1 MYYAIWLRT
10 IQFACLTSRHHFSL
24 GNKSSLPL
32 PFYVSANL
40 ERHTEWNTVYNL
52 GFRMYH
58 VDHHREW
65 TMQISLQEASI
76 LPPTSALCL
85 VFSLSTTVHSTTS
98 SLRKLPTLCEL
109 PLILINVTGVDV
121 VVVNVTSRVS
131 RSLSMHPSKTV
142 LIRYSCLRKSALSFS
157 SFFFKVHFT
166 SLHRGLLNLAH
177 NARGSN
183 YRGYMSE

>member
-32 PFYVSANL
+32 PLYVSANL
-40 ERHTEWNTVYNL
+40 ERRTEWNTVYNL

-76 LPPTSALCL
+76 LPSTSALCP

-121 VVVNVTSRVS
+121 VVASMWPLEFLGVYRCTRVRLYLFAILTSGKAL
-131 RSLSMHPSKTV
+131 SLS
-142 LIRYSCLRKSALSFS
+142 LASFS
-157 SFFFKVHFT
+157 KFT
-166 SLHRGLLNLAH
+166 SLHFTADC
-177 NARGSN
+177 
-183 YRGYMSE
+183 